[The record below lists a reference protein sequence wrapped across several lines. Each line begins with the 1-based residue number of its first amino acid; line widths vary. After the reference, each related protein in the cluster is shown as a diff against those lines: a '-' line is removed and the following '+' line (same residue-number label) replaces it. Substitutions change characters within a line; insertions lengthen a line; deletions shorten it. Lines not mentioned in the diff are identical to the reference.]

1 LSVFYANFVII
12 LGLLINISIYGV
24 FLTFSERLK
33 EIRGNI
39 PQAEFAERIG
49 IGLRTYIRYE
59 KEESQPDLPVLL
71 EIHKKFD
78 ININWLATGEGNKT
92 SLDSLF
98 SPYFEILNIISPS
111 EKREQHEVALLDDMI
126 HSLNIK
132 IADLLV
138 ESLATKVSEISLLEK
153 LKKMI
158 IMNGVGATVRI
169 WSIVEQAS
177 KDDSKITAKEKLLN
191 SAQKGFML
199 VLPTK
204 AERDFLVNWVEMWP
218 EEMCT
223 FILQNNQSFVHV
235 LKKISPQAESA
246 ISSNE
251 KILKFIRRFS
261 KSI

>member
-1 LSVFYANFVII
+1 MDE
-12 LGLLINISIYGV
+12 INLK
-24 FLTFSERLK
+24 FAERLLEARK
-33 EIRGNI
+33 KNTNLS
-39 PQAEFAERIG
+39 QKEFAEALG
-49 IGLRTYIRYE
+49 VSHRTLVGYE
-59 KEESQPDLPVLL
+59 AGERFPTSETIYKIYKITNIDL
-71 EIHKKFD
+71 
-78 ININWLATGEGNKT
+78 NWLITGEGQKT
-92 SLDSLF
+92 FNFNLDALF
-98 SPYFEILNIISPS
+98 SPYFEILLLISPL
-111 EKREQHEVALLDDMI
+111 EKRERLESELLDDMI

-138 ESLATKVSEISLLEK
+138 ESLTTKVSEISLLEK

-223 FILQNNQSFVHV
+223 FILQNNQHFVDV